1 MTTKAHASPGTFT
14 SAAVS
19 SRNVARKKPWGPILL
34 FLAPVM
40 LFYAAFVLYP
50 VGATV
55 YNSFHT
61 IEANLGQITTT
72 FVGLDN
78 YKALP
83 DDKIFIQAVKNTFI
97 WSTVGPTLELITAV
111 GLALLVYF
119 KVPFFRFYRVAWFT
133 PMLVSGVIVG
143 LVWRWIFNYDW
154 GLLNVGLRAIG
165 LDSLAVNWLG
175 RRDTPLA
182 VVIFVHFW
190 ATFGFS
196 FVLVLAGLSTISN
209 DLVEAARVDGAS
221 TRQIVWRVLI
231 PLLRPVLITVTLL
244 SFMGKMR
251 AFNVV
256 WVLTGGGPLHFSETV
271 ATYIQKRAFLWRS
284 IDLGYPSAMAVAWF
298 GIVLLGVGLLKLWLG
313 RKETY

>member
-55 YNSFHT
+55 YNSLHT
-61 IEANLGQITTT
+61 IEAHLGQITTT

-78 YKALP
+78 YEALP
-83 DDKIFIQAVKNTFI
+83 DDNIFIQAVKHTFI
-97 WSTVGPTLELITAV
+97 WSTVGPTIELITAV

-119 KVPFFRFYRVAWFT
+119 KVPFFRCYRVAWFT

-154 GLLNVGLRAIG
+154 GLLNVGLRALG

-182 VVIFVHFW
+182 V
-190 ATFGFS
+190 
-196 FVLVLAGLSTISN
+196 
-209 DLVEAARVDGAS
+209 DRKS
-221 TRQIVWRVLI
+221 TRLNSSHV
-231 PLLRPVLITVTLL
+231 
-244 SFMGKMR
+244 K
-251 AFNVV
+251 
-256 WVLTGGGPLHFSETV
+256 
-271 ATYIQKRAFLWRS
+271 
-284 IDLGYPSAMAVAWF
+284 
-298 GIVLLGVGLLKLWLG
+298 
-313 RKETY
+313 

>member
-1 MTTKAHASPGTFT
+1 MWKARLSTSHTLIAGGAPYDHQCPSFT
-14 SAAVS
+14 G
-19 SRNVARKKPWGPILL
+19 NVHDVIGFVLL

-154 GLLNVGLRAIG
+154 GLLNVGLRALG

-182 VVIFVHFW
+182 V
-190 ATFGFS
+190 
-196 FVLVLAGLSTISN
+196 
-209 DLVEAARVDGAS
+209 DRKS
-221 TRQIVWRVLI
+221 TRLNSSHV
-231 PLLRPVLITVTLL
+231 
-244 SFMGKMR
+244 K
-251 AFNVV
+251 
-256 WVLTGGGPLHFSETV
+256 
-271 ATYIQKRAFLWRS
+271 
-284 IDLGYPSAMAVAWF
+284 
-298 GIVLLGVGLLKLWLG
+298 
-313 RKETY
+313 